1 MANTKG
7 LFKTD
12 KTRSKGGQIWQVA
25 SRFIYEP
32 LQTLLG
38 YVSAQ
43 TRNIFHCVDRVDYY
57 GGATFVTNEQGK
69 EEWGFSLGSF
79 INTNIKG
86 TIEKPFDEYITKSNP
101 MYMHE
106 YGHYIQSQM
115 LGPLYAVPAIYSG
128 WHTLINKGRTMTYNY
143 WSGIPVSSDHWTE
156 TWANRLAAKY
166 FGENEGVDWER
177 DRFRNG
183 NRILPLH
190 IYYPLESF
198 F

>member
-1 MANTKG
+1 M
-7 LFKTD
+7 
-12 KTRSKGGQIWQVA
+12 A
-25 SRFIYEP
+25 SRFTWEF
-32 LQTLLG
+32 LQTSTG
-38 YVSAQ
+38 YLWSHA
-43 TRNIFHCVDRVDYY
+43 RNIVGAVDRVDYY
-57 GGATFVTNEQGK
+57 GGATFVTNENSTKG
-69 EEWGFSLGSF
+69 GGVSLGSY
-79 INTNIKG
+79 INVNIKKG
-86 TIEKPFDEYITKSNP
+86 VIDRSFEDYVTYNP
-101 MYMHE
+101 TYMHE

-115 LGPLYAVPAIYSG
+115 LGPLYAVPAISSG

-183 NRILPLH
+183 NRSLPLH